1 MTLYIG
7 NDEISKKIILENISG
22 GGIDL
27 PEISEI
33 TKGKILGNDGSTL
46 SWVDESDY
54 IASEFNQTL
63 DISSVTNCIT
73 KIPQDIKLELTDGT
87 LTLKAGSKV
96 YDGAGNV
103 INITKDYTVDT
114 SSGNGVVG
122 VFYSKTQDKVWANQ
136 LVSTATSG
144 ETPPTGS
151 GMFYN
156 TVTKSV
162 DFYKDG
168 VLDESDWSLPLAIIT
183 VNEGTSTSIEQVFN
197 GFGYIGSTIFALPG
211 VEGLSPNGRNADGSL
226 NNIKSV
232 TSKVVLHNSHTSI
245 NNWPI
250 ILKNDSSMYPL
261 SDYLEAD
268 TYPYQPATGK
278 WYSYYSKKDNKI
290 YQSDN
295 GSVWVQS
302 YGYIM
307 GKLST
312 DTSFKI
318 TSFSPKNIFQAV
330 DRNDTEWASTAS
342 KPSDRYVDLT
352 LQASGTQYTA
362 PANGWFYTKYTK
374 NSETATQSM
383 ILGFSS
389 EDIDG
394 LGNFIT
400 MGMNSLVT
408 NTYYRINQPIKA
420 GKKMRFSYQKAN
432 ANDTIVLGFCYD
444 EGAK

>member
-7 NDEISKKIILENISG
+7 NDEISKKIILENIS

-73 KIPQDIKLELTDGT
+73 KIPQDIKLELTDGR

-96 YDGAGNV
+96 YKGDGSV
-103 INITKDYTVDT
+103 INISSDISSPYDFNSTNVFVAVTASGKGINFSFSV
-114 SSGNGVVG
+114 SSG
-122 VFYSKTQDKVWANQ
+122 D
-136 LVSTATSG
+136 
-144 ETPPTGS
+144 TPP
-151 GMFYN
+151 
-156 TVTKSV
+156 
-162 DFYKDG
+162 
-168 VLDESDWSLPLAIIT
+168 
-183 VNEGTSTSIEQVFN
+183 EGTSSRRFWYDTTNKIVKNYAPGSSDYEECSLPIAVVTVSGGAITSIDQVFN
-197 GFGYIGSTIFALPG
+197 GFGYIGSTVFALPG
-211 VEGLSPNGRNADGSL
+211 VEGLIPNGRNVDGSL
-226 NNIKSV
+226 NNIKFTTTDV
-232 TSKVVLHNSHTSI
+232 ITYTPTTGTYNVLLVLTSNRFSWNSTAEYLQNENRILNRDTNTYI
-245 NNWPI
+245 NNGI
-250 ILKNDSSMYPL
+250 IL
-261 SDYLEAD
+261 
-268 TYPYQPATGK
+268 G
-278 WYSYYSKKDNKI
+278 YSKI
-290 YQSDN
+290 VS
-295 GSVWVQS
+295 GR
-302 YGYIM
+302 
-307 GKLST
+307 
-312 DTSFKI
+312 I
-318 TSFSPKNIFQAV
+318 TSFNPKTTFQAV

-352 LQASGTQYTA
+352 LQASGASYTA

-374 NSETATQSM
+374 NSESATQSM

-394 LGNFIT
+394 FGNFIT

-432 ANDTIVLGFCYD
+432 TNDTIVLGFCYD